1 MVTER
6 EHPGHFLKE
15 WRKHVEKSQE
25 ALAEA
30 MGIDR
35 TAISKFENGK
45 ISPTVEQLR
54 LAADFL
60 GCTVGDLVAV
70 NPLKPPPLW
79 AAAQRV
85 HPSASDQAA
94 KVLDAFPKRR

>member
-1 MVTER
+1 MADER
-6 EHPGHFLKE
+6 DNPGHYLKE
-15 WRKHVEKSQE
+15 WRKFRDKSQE

-30 MGIDR
+30 LEIDR
-35 TAISKFENGK
+35 TAISKFESGK

-60 GCTVGDLVAV
+60 ECTVGDLVAV

-85 HPSASDQAA
+85 HPSAADQAA
-94 KVLDAFPKRR
+94 KVLDTFPKRR